1 MAETKRI
8 KIVVVGSGSVGKTC
22 LIQTFIDDKYP
33 EETGTT
39 GMSTGMSVY
48 DNASKTIPVG
58 DIQVAVELWDT

>member
-1 MAETKRI
+1 MAEAKRI

-33 EETGTT
+33 EETV
-39 GMSTGMSVY
+39 STGMSVY

>member
-1 MAETKRI
+1 MAEAKRI

-33 EETGTT
+33 EEIA
-39 GMSTGMSVY
+39 STGMSVY